1 MKLKKYLSI
10 SYLLYFSFAVTF
22 IFLAGVNG
30 YLMFQKTIGFWQPT
44 NVIVGTTPVL
54 LSNNHDTTTSFEHEE
69 LFVSLINSN
78 RANIIVF
85 GNPRENTGAYIY
97 HHFVYF
103 FEKISF
109 LLALFWGALL
119 FRNLGNENYFDSKN
133 TRYLFL
139 IGWTLFLTSIFYE
152 VLNFLP
158 QPILDAQPFI
168 EEGIVIFERYS
179 TEYHM
184 AIGLM
189 SIVFG
194 YVLKEATRI
203 HEEQKLTV

>member
-54 LSNNHDTTTSFEHEE
+54 LSNNHDATTSFEHEE
-69 LFVSLINSN
+69 LTVSIINSN
-78 RANIIVF
+78 SAQVVVY
-85 GNPRENTGAYIY
+85 GNPLENSGAYIY
-97 HHFVYF
+97 HSFVIF
-103 FEKISF
+103 IEKISF
-109 LLALFWGALL
+109 LFALFWGALL
-119 FRNLGNENYFDSKN
+119 FKNLGDENYFDSKN

>member
-1 MKLKKYLSI
+1 M
-10 SYLLYFSFAVTF
+10 
-22 IFLAGVNG
+22 
-30 YLMFQKTIGFWQPT
+30 
-44 NVIVGTTPVL
+44 
-54 LSNNHDTTTSFEHEE
+54 
-69 LFVSLINSN
+69 
-78 RANIIVF
+78 
-85 GNPRENTGAYIY
+85 
-97 HHFVYF
+97 
-103 FEKISF
+103 
-109 LLALFWGALL
+109 
-119 FRNLGNENYFDSKN
+119 
-133 TRYLFL
+133 
-139 IGWTLFLTSIFYE
+139 
-152 VLNFLP
+152 LNFLP